1 MLNMSGKVDSRV
13 SRVVTMFAR
22 VQLRLAAGLLVSV
35 AELLGVK
42 DLGAM
47 LARARA
53 WLETVAS
60 LEQVLS

>member
-42 DLGAM
+42 DLGAT
-47 LARARA
+47 ARA